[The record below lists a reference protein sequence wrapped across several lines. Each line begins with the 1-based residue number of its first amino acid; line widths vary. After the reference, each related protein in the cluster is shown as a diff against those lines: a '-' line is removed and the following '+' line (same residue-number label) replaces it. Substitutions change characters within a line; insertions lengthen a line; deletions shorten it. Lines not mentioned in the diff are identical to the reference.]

1 MNQIGL
7 VRELDDTA
15 WYACQHRSRRRG
27 ERAAAGRML
36 AAQCFCIAALLASLA
51 LWTGP
56 SQFDT
61 ALRAV
66 VAAGAAVVGW
76 QAAAIL
82 RPGFTVPFAII
93 FLLFNPFVNLF
104 NLAGAWKP
112 GILAAAI
119 GVFALSGIWLRPD
132 LKHSNR
138 L

>member
-15 WYACQHRSRRRG
+15 WYTCQHKSRRRG
-27 ERAAAGRML
+27 ERAAAARML
-36 AAQCFCIAALLASLA
+36 AAQCFCIAALLAGIA
-51 LWTGP
+51 LWTGSSP
-56 SQFDT
+56 FDA

-76 QAAAIL
+76 QAAAIRRL
-82 RPGFTVPFAII
+82 GFTVPFAII
-93 FLLFNPFVNLF
+93 FLLFNPFVNLL
-104 NLAGAWKP
+104 NLAGTWQP
-112 GILAAAI
+112 VVLAGAI

-132 LKHSNR
+132 LKRSNR